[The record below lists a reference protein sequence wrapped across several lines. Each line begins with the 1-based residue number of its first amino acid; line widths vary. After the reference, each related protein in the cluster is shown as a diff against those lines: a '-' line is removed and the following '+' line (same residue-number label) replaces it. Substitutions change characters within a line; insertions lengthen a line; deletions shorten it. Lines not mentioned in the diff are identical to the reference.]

1 MNEGLWKEDGGRRD
15 SSDDER
21 FFRQSS
27 TALKMW
33 CRKFNTAEIANH
45 LGVHEAIVC
54 RWIRYWREMSRERMS

>member
-1 MNEGLWKEDGGRRD
+1 MAAGAPRRTTSD
-15 SSDDER
+15 SSGNL
-21 FFRQSS
+21 S

-54 RWIRYWREMSRERMS
+54 RWIRYWRELSRTPAP